1 MLDTFE
7 QTILSAFQVI
17 FDEFGWLGVFGLMI
31 FENAAGISEYIQRH
45 LPLIFV
51 AGILLLAGYLVYH
64 YRASLPGFGW
74 MRQNKKQ
81 LD

>member
-7 QTILSAFQVI
+7 QTTLSTYQVI

-51 AGILLLAGYLVYH
+51 AGILLLAVYLVYH
-64 YRASLPGFGW
+64 YHASIRSFGW